1 MLKKDNLSKNDLLS
15 ENLLFFYDHSFG
27 STYQYIDSLNSEV
40 NSLEEIKKV
49 DCSERA
55 SLVPSNIKSALILNL
70 IYFICSIAIF
80 YLAFSGARKKGT
92 LINVG
97 E

>member
-55 SLVPSNIKSALILNL
+55 SLVPSNIKSALKIPREDSAN
-70 IYFICSIAIF
+70 IINNI
-80 YLAFSGARKKGT
+80 RKNEMVLKT
-92 LINVG
+92 NFFLSS
-97 E
+97 